1 MPIAKITS
9 QGLGAIALLVAAL
22 WGCILAENA
31 FNRSAYQMQ
40 LASQHEIWKLR
51 HGLRK
56 VSAPVH
62 SPGRD
67 RVRPIATS

>member
-9 QGLGAIALLVAAL
+9 QGLAVIALLVSAL

-31 FNRSAYQMQ
+31 FNRSAQQMM
-40 LASQHEIWKLR
+40 LASQHELWMLR

-56 VSAPVH
+56 VNAPAR
-62 SPGRD
+62 SPAHVLPHR
-67 RVRPIATS
+67 IATS